1 MNRILLL
8 LSFSLLF
15 LTNCKQDEDPV
26 ALSIAGTWKPVK
38 MVETIVING
47 GQPDSNTYVYDDCQ
61 QMSRFVF
68 NADLSGKV
76 KKQGYL
82 NQQCMLLSDENMSYV
97 YDSKTGAITL
107 QYTGTK
113 EVGVVSDLTETT
125 MNLKVEILEPNIYKS
140 QTYTLVKSN

>member
-76 KKQGYL
+76 KKASISFDIISNNVLRTDAGLDYL
-82 NQQCMLLSDENMSYV
+82 
-97 YDSKTGAITL
+97 I
-107 QYTGTK
+107 
-113 EVGVVSDLTETT
+113 
-125 MNLKVEILEPNIYKS
+125 
-140 QTYTLVKSN
+140 